1 MPEVK
6 INIEKCKGC
15 QLCTLVC
22 PKEIIKLSNKINSKG
37 YQYIEITDPEKCIA
51 CGMCALICP
60 DVVLEVWK

>member
-22 PKEIIKLSNKINSKG
+22 PKEIIQLSSKINSKG
-37 YQYIEITDPEKCIA
+37 YQYIEITAPEECIA

>member
-22 PKEIIKLSNKINSKG
+22 PKEIIKLSSKINSKG